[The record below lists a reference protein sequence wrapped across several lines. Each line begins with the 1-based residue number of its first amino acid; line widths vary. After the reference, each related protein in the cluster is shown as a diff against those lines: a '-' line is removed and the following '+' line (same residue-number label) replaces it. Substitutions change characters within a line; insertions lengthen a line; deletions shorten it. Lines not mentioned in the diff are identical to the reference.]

1 MRILIVDD
9 NAALRLLSRHYLE
22 QAGIPSESIE
32 EARDGREALRRIDAS
47 PPDLIL
53 SDWNMP
59 GLSGIDLL
67 ETLAR
72 RGSSIPLFLVSTELT
87 PAMRDRAAAAGARG
101 FVTKPFTRESLISAL
116 AGLLR

>member
-9 NAALRLLSRHYLE
+9 SPAMRALSRRYLE

-32 EARDGREALRRIDAS
+32 EARDGSEALLRIEAL

-59 GLSGIDLL
+59 GLTGIDLL
-67 ETLAR
+67 ETLTR
-72 RGSSIPLFLVSTELT
+72 RGSSIPVVLVSTEAT
-87 PAMRDRAAAAGARG
+87 AEMRDRAAAAGARG
-101 FVTKPFTRESLISAL
+101 FITKPFTQESLISAL
-116 AGLLR
+116 TDLLR

>member
-9 NAALRLLSRHYLE
+9 NPAMRALSRRFLE

-32 EARDGREALRRIDAS
+32 EARDGREALLRIES
-47 PPDLIL
+47 LPPDLIL

-59 GLSGIDLL
+59 GLTGIDLL

-72 RGSSIPLFLVSTELT
+72 RGSSIPLVLVSTEAT
-87 PAMRDRAAAAGARG
+87 PEMRDRASAAGARG

-116 AGLLR
+116 TGLLR